1 MKGTMNMDRLFSS
14 RICVAAGV
22 AMAAFAACA
31 YTANNWQAV
40 DGDWNGKY
48 SDVRHWSRGHL
59 PYFNSTSDGE
69 DAVFANRSGAQYNV
83 EIDVNIGEGDIPAP
97 AFFKVS
103 NNNIPAPLYPVR
115 FYGSGKITQ
124 SAAAGLYVYDNAI
137 AIFDGNIKADFP
149 GGGFAAYTN
158 RCIYVCGNANLK
170 VNGIFYLGA
179 DGVLDIS
186 GGVLECESFNPVTA
200 KPSTFRMTGG
210 EFRVGGFGT
219 VAPLDATVEFT
230 GGKIV
235 QTEGRLLDPRF
246 LPQAGAR
253 L

>member
-1 MKGTMNMDRLFSS
+1 MKGTTNMDRLLSS

-22 AMAAFAACA
+22 AMAALSACA
-31 YTANNWQAV
+31 YTANTWQAV

-69 DAVFANRSGAQYNV
+69 DAVFANRSGAQYDV

-103 NNNIPAPLYPVR
+103 DNNIPAPLYPVR

-124 SAAAGLYVYDNAI
+124 SVAKEMYIYDNAI

-149 GGGFAAYTN
+149 SGGLASYTN
-158 RCIYVCGNANLK
+158 RCIYVRGNANLK
-170 VNGIFYLGA
+170 FNGIFYLGA
-179 DGVLDIS
+179 NGSLEIS
-186 GGVLECESFNPVTA
+186 GGVLECGSFNPVAA
-200 KPSTFRMTGG
+200 KPSTFT
-210 EFRVGGFGT
+210 
-219 VAPLDATVEFT
+219 
-230 GGKIV
+230 
-235 QTEGRLLDPRF
+235 
-246 LPQAGAR
+246 
-253 L
+253 